1 MQVGWPTC
9 RSIIFGTSQK
19 QCMEVLAFGKA
30 LQSDILIFSSTS
42 NHSSNTDWYLVTYGY
57 TAAAEQ
63 EVH

>member
-1 MQVGWPTC
+1 
-9 RSIIFGTSQK
+9 
-19 QCMEVLAFGKA
+19 MEVLAFGKA